1 MLLGIVSVY
10 AGVDTQ
16 RLCTFCK
23 KLCTALWHKAFGR
36 SYCEGVWLRGSQGE
50 NSLMKKKRKNI
61 LLIAGM
67 LLALLVGILIY
78 NGYAQEQIYQE
89 STANLLSTYG
99 QSAKTFAMFAQRN
112 WNILNDWE
120 SYLSAL
126 VEKGEQEEQWQEYIA
141 QKATWQYTDFY
152 LFNEQCEFWTTAG
165 RQGTAERMKEVFE
178 KLYTENEPVISSYT
192 SDQGIRKVL
201 FAIPME
207 QPLQLDGTTYTALV
221 VSYDNAVLEKL
232 LGSMVYE
239 GQSDCYIVR
248 PNGDI
253 VLSTETKTEIPEQ
266 MTNLFDYLRQNASV
280 DQPYFDTMVQTLPQG
295 GEGCVLY
302 TMNGQKY
309 YLIYQPLGLMD
320 WSIIGIVPTGVVDAG
335 MRRVQVAT
343 ILVIALLELLIM
355 AGVVKILHDAE
366 RNRRRELE
374 RRREKSDMMFEG
386 MARVVERFAVCDLD
400 RDHYQYH
407 ERRGELLYPPEG
419 SYRQLLE
426 QMSRKYVVLTD
437 SENAKLTQMLAP
449 ENLRRLIK
457 TDDDSLKLEYAARD
471 KSAFYMMTV
480 VPMAW
485 KDDRLTRVM
494 MITQDM
500 GKQHLLQSLAN
511 TDGLTGLLNKRY
523 FDRVLT
529 VLEQHSQPFALFYM
543 DLDRFKP
550 VNDTYG
556 HDVGDKLLKG
566 VAQRLQGCIRSRDY
580 AFRLGGDEFAL
591 LLLGPMEQE
600 TCARKMNMICEM
612 VAVPYE
618 IDGNTVSVGASC
630 GYARYP
636 AESVDV
642 QQVRY
647 IADQRMYENKQK
659 NHARQDEAAR

>member
-1 MLLGIVSVY
+1 
-10 AGVDTQ
+10 
-16 RLCTFCK
+16 
-23 KLCTALWHKAFGR
+23 
-36 SYCEGVWLRGSQGE
+36 
-50 NSLMKKKRKNI
+50 MKQKHKNI
-61 LLIAGM
+61 LLTAGI
-67 LLALLVGILIY
+67 LLVMLVSIFVY
-78 NGYAQEQIYQE
+78 SFYTQKQIYQE

-99 QSAKTFAMFAQRN
+99 QSAKTFTMFAQRN
-112 WNILNDWE
+112 WNILTDWD
-120 SYLSAL
+120 SYLSGL
-126 VEKGEQEEQWQEYIA
+126 VERGQQEEQWQDYIA
-141 QKATWQYTDFY
+141 QKATWQYTDFF

-165 RQGTAERMKEVFE
+165 RQGTAEHMKDNFAE
-178 KLYTENEPVISSYT
+178 LYAANGPVITSYT
-192 SDQGIRKVL
+192 SSQGIRKIL

-239 GQSDCYIVR
+239 GRSDCYVVR
-248 PNGDI
+248 SDGDV
-253 VLSTETKTEIPEQ
+253 VLSTEVKTVIAEL
-266 MTNLFDYLRQNASV
+266 MTNLFDYLQQNASV

-295 GEGCVLY
+295 GEGCVLF

-309 YLIYQPLGLMD
+309 YLIYQPVGIMD
-320 WSIIGIVPTGVVDAG
+320 WGIIGIVPTGVVDAG
-335 MRRVQVAT
+335 MRRVQGVT
-343 ILVIALLELLIM
+343 ILVIALLGLLIM
-355 AGVVKILHDAE
+355 AGVIKIQRDAE

-374 RRREKSDMMFEG
+374 RRREKSDMMFAG
-386 MARVVERFAVCDLD
+386 MARVVKRFAVCDLD
-400 RDHYQYH
+400 RDRYQYH
-407 ERRGELLYPPEG
+407 ERHGEALYPPEG
-419 SYRQLLE
+419 SYRQMLE
-426 QMSRKYVVLTD
+426 QISRKYVMLTD
-437 SENAKLTQMLAP
+437 SENAKIPQMLAP

-457 TDDDSLKLEYAARD
+457 TDNDSLKLEYAARD
-471 KSAFYMMTV
+471 KSAFFMMTV

-485 KDDRLTRVM
+485 KENRLTRVM
-494 MITQDM
+494 MIVQDM

-566 VAQRLQGCIRSRDY
+566 VSQRLQGCIRSRDY

-591 LLLGPMEQE
+591 LLLGPMEPE
-600 TCARKMNMICEM
+600 ACASKMNLICEM

-630 GYARYP
+630 GYALYP

-642 QQVRY
+642 QQVRC
-647 IADQRMYENKQK
+647 IADQRMYENKQA
-659 NHARQDEAAR
+659 NHARQDGAEGI

>member
-1 MLLGIVSVY
+1 M
-10 AGVDTQ
+10 
-16 RLCTFCK
+16 
-23 KLCTALWHKAFGR
+23 
-36 SYCEGVWLRGSQGE
+36 
-50 NSLMKKKRKNI
+50 MKKRKNI

-67 LLALLVGILIY
+67 LLVLLVGILVY
-78 NGYAQEQIYQE
+78 GVYTQEQIYQE
-89 STANLLSTYG
+89 STENLLSTYG
-99 QSAKTFAMFAQRN
+99 QSAKTFTMFAQRN
-112 WNILNDWE
+112 WNILNDWD
-120 SYLSAL
+120 SYLCAL
-126 VEKGEQEEQWQEYIA
+126 VERGEQEGQWQEYIA

-165 RQGTAERMKEVFE
+165 RQGTAEHMKEAFE
-178 KLYTENEPVISSYT
+178 KLYSENEPVISSYI
-192 SDQGIRKVL
+192 SSQGIRKIL

-207 QPLQLDGTTYTALV
+207 RPLQLNGTTYTALV

-232 LGSMVYE
+232 LSSMVYE

-253 VLSTETKTEIPEQ
+253 VLSTETKTEITEQ
-266 MTNLFDYLRQNASV
+266 MTNIFDYLRQNAKV
-280 DQPYFDTMVQTLPQG
+280 DKSSYDTMVQTLPQG

-302 TMNGQKY
+302 KMNGQNY

-343 ILVIALLELLIM
+343 IFIITLHGLLIM
-355 AGVVKILHDAE
+355 AGVVKILRDAE

-374 RRREKSDMMFEG
+374 RRRETSDMMFEG
-386 MARVVERFAVCDLD
+386 MARVVERFAVCDLERD
-400 RDHYQYH
+400 RYQYH
-407 ERRGELLYPPEG
+407 ERRGEPLYPPEG

-426 QMSRKYVVLTD
+426 QISRKYVVLTD
-437 SENAKLTQMLAP
+437 TENAKITQMLVP

-471 KSAFYMMTV
+471 KSAFFMMTV

-485 KDDRLTRVM
+485 KGDRLTRVM

-500 GKQHLLQSLAN
+500 GEQHLLQSLAN

-566 VAQRLQGCIRSRDY
+566 VSQRLQGCIRSRDY

-591 LLLGPMEQE
+591 LLLGPMEPE
-600 TCARKMNMICEM
+600 DCASKMNLICEM
-612 VAVPYE
+612 IAVPYE
-618 IDGNTVSVGASC
+618 IDGNTVSVGTSC
-630 GYARYP
+630 GYALYP

-647 IADQRMYENKQK
+647 IADQRMYENKQA
-659 NHARQDEAAR
+659 NHARQDGAAR

>member
-1 MLLGIVSVY
+1 
-10 AGVDTQ
+10 
-16 RLCTFCK
+16 
-23 KLCTALWHKAFGR
+23 
-36 SYCEGVWLRGSQGE
+36 
-50 NSLMKKKRKNI
+50 MKKKQKNI

-67 LLALLVGILIY
+67 LLVLLVGILVY
-78 NGYAQEQIYQE
+78 GVYTQDQIYQE

-99 QSAKTFAMFAQRN
+99 QSAKTFTMFAQRN

-126 VEKGEQEEQWQEYIA
+126 VEKGEQEDQWQEYIA

-165 RQGTAERMKEVFE
+165 RQGTAEHMKEAFE
-178 KLYTENEPVISSYT
+178 KLYTTNEPVISSYT
-192 SDQGIRKVL
+192 SSQGIRKVL

-248 PNGDI
+248 SDGNI

-266 MTNLFDYLRQNASV
+266 MTNLFDYLQQNAKV
-280 DQPYFDTMVQTLPQG
+280 DQPYYDTMVQTLPQG
-295 GEGCVLY
+295 GEGCVRF

-309 YLIYQPLGLMD
+309 YLIYQPLGIMD

-335 MRRVQVAT
+335 MRRVQVTT
-343 ILVIALLELLIM
+343 ILVIALLGLLIM

-374 RRREKSDMMFEG
+374 RRREKSDMMFAG
-386 MARVVERFAVCDLD
+386 MARIVERYSVCDLD
-400 RDHYQYH
+400 RDRYQYH
-407 ERRGELLYPPEG
+407 ERRGEPLYPPEG
-419 SYRQLLE
+419 SYRQMLE
-426 QMSRKYVVLTD
+426 QISRKYVVLTD
-437 SENAKLTQMLAP
+437 SENAKIPQMLAP

-471 KSAFYMMTV
+471 KSAFFMMTV

-485 KDDRLTRVM
+485 KGDRLTRVM

-591 LLLGPMEQE
+591 LLLGPMEPE
-600 TCARKMNMICEM
+600 ACASKMNLICEM
-612 VAVPYE
+612 IAVPYE

-630 GYARYP
+630 GYALYP

-659 NHARQDEAAR
+659 NHARQDGAEK

>member
-1 MLLGIVSVY
+1 M
-10 AGVDTQ
+10 
-16 RLCTFCK
+16 
-23 KLCTALWHKAFGR
+23 
-36 SYCEGVWLRGSQGE
+36 
-50 NSLMKKKRKNI
+50 MKKRKNI

-67 LLALLVGILIY
+67 LLVLLVGILVY
-78 NGYAQEQIYQE
+78 GVYTQEQIYQE
-89 STANLLSTYG
+89 STENLLSTYG
-99 QSAKTFAMFAQRN
+99 QSAKTFTMFAQRN
-112 WNILNDWE
+112 WNILTDWD
-120 SYLSAL
+120 SYLCAL
-126 VEKGEQEEQWQEYIA
+126 AERGEQEGQWQEYIA

-165 RQGTAERMKEVFE
+165 RQGIAEHMKEAFE
-178 KLYTENEPVISSYT
+178 KLYTANEPVISSYT
-192 SDQGIRKVL
+192 SSQGIRKVL

-248 PNGDI
+248 SDGNI
-253 VLSTETKTEIPEQ
+253 VLSTETKTAITEQ
-266 MTNLFDYLRQNASV
+266 MTNLFDYLRQNAKV
-280 DQPYFDTMVQTLPQG
+280 DQPYFDTMLQTLPQG

-302 TMNGQKY
+302 KMNGQKY

-343 ILVIALLELLIM
+343 IFVITLHGLLIM

-374 RRREKSDMMFEG
+374 RRREKSDMMFAG
-386 MARVVERFAVCDLD
+386 MTRIVECYAVCDLD

-407 ERRGELLYPPEG
+407 ERRGEPLYPTEG

-426 QMSRKYVVLTD
+426 QLSRKYVVLTD

-457 TDDDSLKLEYAARD
+457 TDNDSLKLEYAARD
-471 KSAFYMMTV
+471 KSAFFMMTV

-485 KDDRLTRVM
+485 KGDRLTRMM

-500 GKQHLLQSLAN
+500 GEQHLLQSLAN

-523 FDRVLT
+523 FDQVLT
-529 VLEQHSQPFALFYM
+529 VLEQHSQSFALFYM

-566 VAQRLQGCIRSRDY
+566 VAQRLQSCIRSRDY

-591 LLLGPMEQE
+591 LLIGPMEQE

-612 VAVPYE
+612 IAVPYE
-618 IDGNTVSVGASC
+618 IDGNSVSVGASC
-630 GYARYP
+630 GYALYP

>member
-1 MLLGIVSVY
+1 
-10 AGVDTQ
+10 
-16 RLCTFCK
+16 
-23 KLCTALWHKAFGR
+23 
-36 SYCEGVWLRGSQGE
+36 
-50 NSLMKKKRKNI
+50 MKKKRKNI

-67 LLALLVGILIY
+67 LLALLVGILVY
-78 NGYAQEQIYQE
+78 TDYTQEQIYQE

-99 QSAKTFAMFAQRN
+99 QSAKTFTMFAQRN
-112 WNILNDWE
+112 WNILTDWD
-120 SYLSAL
+120 SYLCAL
-126 VEKGEQEEQWQEYIA
+126 AESGEQEGQWQEYIA

-165 RQGTAERMKEVFE
+165 RQGTAEHMRATFE
-178 KLYTENEPVISSYT
+178 ELYTANAPVITSYT
-192 SDQGIRKVL
+192 SSQGIRKIM
-201 FAIPME
+201 FAMPME
-207 QPLQLDGTTYTALV
+207 QPLQLGDTTYTALA

-253 VLSTETKTEIPEQ
+253 VLSTEVKTEIPEQ
-266 MTNLFDYLRQNASV
+266 MTNLFDYLSQNAKV

-302 TMNGQKY
+302 TLNRQKY
-309 YLIYQPLGLMD
+309 YLIYQPLGILD

-335 MRRVQVAT
+335 MRRVQMAT
-343 ILVIALLELLIM
+343 IFIITLHGLLIM
-355 AGVVKILHDAE
+355 AGVIKIQRDAE
-366 RNRRRELE
+366 RNRRRDLE

-386 MARVVERFAVCDLD
+386 MARVVERYAVCDLD
-400 RDHYQYH
+400 RDRYQYY
-407 ERRGELLYPPEG
+407 ERHGEALYPPEG
-419 SYRQLLE
+419 SYQQLLE
-426 QMSRKYVVLTD
+426 QISRKYVVLTD
-437 SENAKLTQMLAP
+437 SENAKIPQMLAP

-457 TDDDSLKLEYAARD
+457 TDKDSLKLEYAARD
-471 KSAFYMMTV
+471 KSAFFMMTV

-485 KDDRLTRVM
+485 KENRLTRVM
-494 MITQDM
+494 MIVQDM

-529 VLEQHSQPFALFYM
+529 VLEQHCQPFALFYM

-591 LLLGPMEQE
+591 LLLGPMTQE
-600 TCARKMNMICEM
+600 TCARKMDMICEM
-612 VAVPYE
+612 IAVPYE
-618 IDGNTVSVGASC
+618 IDGNAVSVGASC
-630 GYARYP
+630 GYALYP
-636 AESVDV
+636 AESIDV
-642 QQVRY
+642 QQVCY

-659 NHARQDEAAR
+659 NHARQDGAEGI

>member
-1 MLLGIVSVY
+1 
-10 AGVDTQ
+10 
-16 RLCTFCK
+16 
-23 KLCTALWHKAFGR
+23 
-36 SYCEGVWLRGSQGE
+36 
-50 NSLMKKKRKNI
+50 MKKKRKNI

-67 LLALLVGILIY
+67 LLALLVGILAY
-78 NGYAQEQIYQE
+78 SAYTQKQIYQE

-99 QSAKTFAMFAQRN
+99 QSAKTFTMFAQRN
-112 WNILNDWE
+112 WNILNDWD
-120 SYLSAL
+120 SYLGTLAEL
-126 VEKGEQEEQWQEYIA
+126 GEQEGQWQEYIA

-152 LFNEQCEFWTTAG
+152 LFNEQ
-165 RQGTAERMKEVFE
+165 
-178 KLYTENEPVISSYT
+178 
-192 SDQGIRKVL
+192 
-201 FAIPME
+201 
-207 QPLQLDGTTYTALV
+207 
-221 VSYDNAVLEKL
+221 
-232 LGSMVYE
+232 
-239 GQSDCYIVR
+239 
-248 PNGDI
+248 
-253 VLSTETKTEIPEQ
+253 
-266 MTNLFDYLRQNASV
+266 MTNLFDYLQQNASV

-302 TMNGQKY
+302 TLNRQKY

-343 ILVIALLELLIM
+343 ILVIALLGLLIM
-355 AGVVKILHDAE
+355 AGVIKIQRDAE

-374 RRREKSDMMFEG
+374 RRREKSDMMFAG

-400 RDHYQYH
+400 RDRYQYH
-407 ERRGELLYPPEG
+407 ERRGEPLYQPEG
-419 SYRQLLE
+419 SYQQMLE
-426 QMSRKYVVLTD
+426 QISRKYVVLTD
-437 SENAKLTQMLAP
+437 SENAKIPQMLAP

-457 TDDDSLKLEYAARD
+457 TDNDSLKLEYAARD
-471 KSAFYMMTV
+471 KSAFFMMTV

-485 KDDRLTRVM
+485 KENRLTRVM
-494 MITQDM
+494 MIVQDM

-566 VAQRLQGCIRSRDY
+566 VSQRLQGCIRSRDY

-591 LLLGPMEQE
+591 LLLGPMESE
-600 TCARKMNMICEM
+600 ACASKMNLICEM

-630 GYARYP
+630 GYALYP

-647 IADQRMYENKQK
+647 IADQRMYENKQA
-659 NHARQDEAAR
+659 NHARQDGAEGI

>member
-1 MLLGIVSVY
+1 
-10 AGVDTQ
+10 
-16 RLCTFCK
+16 
-23 KLCTALWHKAFGR
+23 
-36 SYCEGVWLRGSQGE
+36 
-50 NSLMKKKRKNI
+50 MKQKQKNM

-67 LLALLVGILIY
+67 LLVMLVSIFVY
-78 NGYAQEQIYQE
+78 SFYTQKQIYQE

-99 QSAKTFAMFAQRN
+99 QSAKTFTMFAQRN
-112 WNILNDWE
+112 WNILTDWD
-120 SYLSAL
+120 SYLSGL
-126 VEKGEQEEQWQEYIA
+126 VEKGQQEEQWQDYIA
-141 QKATWQYTDFY
+141 QKATWQYTDFF

-165 RQGTAERMKEVFE
+165 RQGTAEHMKENFAE
-178 KLYTENEPVISSYT
+178 LYAANGPVISSYT

-232 LGSMVYE
+232 LSSMVYE

-248 PNGDI
+248 TNGDV
-253 VLSTETKTEIPEQ
+253 VLSTETKTEITEQ
-266 MTNLFDYLRQNASV
+266 MTNLFDYLRQNAKL

-302 TMNGQKY
+302 KMNGQKY
-309 YLIYQPLGLMD
+309 YLIYQPLELMD
-320 WSIIGIVPTGVVDAG
+320 WGIIGIVPTGVVDAG
-335 MRRVQVAT
+335 MRRVQNAT
-343 ILVIALLELLIM
+343 ILVIALLGLLIM
-355 AGVVKILHDAE
+355 AGVVKIQRDAE

-374 RRREKSDMMFEG
+374 HYREASDMMFAG

-400 RDHYQYH
+400 HDRYQYH
-407 ERRGELLYPPEG
+407 ERRGEPLYQPEG
-419 SYRQLLE
+419 SYQQMLE
-426 QMSRKYVVLTD
+426 QISRKYVVLTD
-437 SENAKLTQMLAP
+437 SENAKIPQMLAP

-457 TDDDSLKLEYAARD
+457 TDNDSLKLEYAARD
-471 KSAFYMMTV
+471 KSAFFMMTV

-485 KDDRLTRVM
+485 KGDRLTRVM

-566 VAQRLQGCIRSRDY
+566 VSQRLQGCIRSRDY

-591 LLLGPMEQE
+591 LLIGPMEPE
-600 TCARKMNMICEM
+600 ACASKMNLICEM

-630 GYARYP
+630 GYALYP

-642 QQVRY
+642 QQVRH
-647 IADQRMYENKQK
+647 IADQRMYENKQA
-659 NHARQDEAAR
+659 NHARQDGAEGI

>member
-1 MLLGIVSVY
+1 MRELTRSGCTLFAKKCAQRFDIKPLEERIVKRSGCEA
-10 AGVDTQ
+10 AGGG
-16 RLCTFCK
+16 K
-23 KLCTALWHKAFGR
+23 P
-36 SYCEGVWLRGSQGE
+36 
-50 NSLMKKKRKNI
+50 MKQKQKNI

-67 LLALLVGILIY
+67 LLVLLVGILAY
-78 NGYAQEQIYQE
+78 SAYTQKQIYQE

-99 QSAKTFAMFAQRN
+99 QSAKTFTMFAQRN
-112 WNILNDWE
+112 WNILNDWD
-120 SYLSAL
+120 SYLGTLAEL
-126 VEKGEQEEQWQEYIA
+126 GEQEGQWQEYIA

-165 RQGTAERMKEVFE
+165 RQGTAEYMKATFE
-178 KLYTENEPVISSYT
+178 KLYTENKPVISSYI
-192 SDQGIRKVL
+192 SSQGIRKIL

-248 PNGDI
+248 SNGDV
-253 VLSTETKTEIPEQ
+253 VLSTETKTEITEQ
-266 MTNLFDYLRQNASV
+266 MTNLFDYLQQNASV

-302 TMNGQKY
+302 TLNRQKY

-343 ILVIALLELLIM
+343 ILVIALLGLLIM
-355 AGVVKILHDAE
+355 AGVIKIQRDAE
-366 RNRRRELE
+366 RN
-374 RRREKSDMMFEG
+374 RRREKSDMMFAG

-400 RDHYQYH
+400 RDRYQYH
-407 ERRGELLYPPEG
+407 ERRGEPLYPPEG
-419 SYRQLLE
+419 SYRQMLE
-426 QMSRKYVVLTD
+426 QISRKYVVLTD
-437 SENAKLTQMLAP
+437 SENAKIPQMLAP

-457 TDDDSLKLEYAARD
+457 TDNDSLKLEYAARD
-471 KSAFYMMTV
+471 KSAFFMMTV

-485 KDDRLTRVM
+485 KENRLTRVM
-494 MITQDM
+494 MIVQDM

-566 VAQRLQGCIRSRDY
+566 VSQRLQGCIRSRDY

-591 LLLGPMEQE
+591 LLLGPMESE
-600 TCARKMNMICEM
+600 ACASKMNLICEM

-630 GYARYP
+630 GYALYP

-642 QQVRY
+642 QQVRC
-647 IADQRMYENKQK
+647 IADQRMYENKQA
-659 NHARQDEAAR
+659 NHARQDGAEGI

>member
-1 MLLGIVSVY
+1 
-10 AGVDTQ
+10 
-16 RLCTFCK
+16 
-23 KLCTALWHKAFGR
+23 
-36 SYCEGVWLRGSQGE
+36 
-50 NSLMKKKRKNI
+50 MKKERKNI

-78 NGYAQEQIYQE
+78 SGYAQEQIYQE

-99 QSAKTFAMFAQRN
+99 QSAKTFTMFAQRN
-112 WNILNDWE
+112 WNILNDWD
-120 SYLSAL
+120 SYLGAL
-126 VEKGEQEEQWQEYIA
+126 VERGELEGQWQEYIA

-165 RQGTAERMKEVFE
+165 RQGTAVHMKEAFE
-178 KLYTENEPVISSYT
+178 KLYTANEPVISSYI
-192 SDQGIRKVL
+192 SSQGIRKIL
-201 FAIPME
+201 FAVPME

-248 PNGDI
+248 TNGDV

-266 MTNLFDYLRQNASV
+266 MTNLFDYLRQNAKV

-302 TMNGQKY
+302 KMNGQKY

-343 ILVIALLELLIM
+343 IFVITLHGLLIM

-374 RRREKSDMMFEG
+374 RRREKSDMMFAG
-386 MARVVERFAVCDLD
+386 MARIVERYSVCDLD
-400 RDHYQYH
+400 RDRYQYH
-407 ERRGELLYPPEG
+407 ERRGEPLYPPEG
-419 SYRQLLE
+419 SYRQMLE
-426 QMSRKYVVLTD
+426 QISRKYVVLTD
-437 SENAKLTQMLAP
+437 SENAKIPQMLAP

-471 KSAFYMMTV
+471 KSAFFMMTV

-485 KDDRLTRVM
+485 KDNRLTRVM

-591 LLLGPMEQE
+591 LLLGPMEPE
-600 TCARKMNMICEM
+600 ACASKMNLICEM
-612 VAVPYE
+612 IAVPYE

-630 GYARYP
+630 GYALYP

-659 NHARQDEAAR
+659 NHARQDGVEGI

>member
-1 MLLGIVSVY
+1 M
-10 AGVDTQ
+10 
-16 RLCTFCK
+16 
-23 KLCTALWHKAFGR
+23 
-36 SYCEGVWLRGSQGE
+36 
-50 NSLMKKKRKNI
+50 MKKRKNI

-67 LLALLVGILIY
+67 LLVLLVGILVY
-78 NGYAQEQIYQE
+78 GVYTQEQIYQE
-89 STANLLSTYG
+89 STENLLSTYG
-99 QSAKTFAMFAQRN
+99 QSAKTFTMFAQRN
-112 WNILNDWE
+112 WNILTDWD
-120 SYLSAL
+120 SYLCAL
-126 VEKGEQEEQWQEYIA
+126 AERGEQEGQWQEYIA

-165 RQGTAERMKEVFE
+165 RQGTAEHMKEAFE
-178 KLYTENEPVISSYT
+178 KLYSENEPVISSYI
-192 SDQGIRKVL
+192 SSQGIRKIL

-207 QPLQLDGTTYTALV
+207 RPLQLNGTTYTALV

-232 LGSMVYE
+232 LSSMVYE

-253 VLSTETKTEIPEQ
+253 VLSTETKTEITEQ
-266 MTNLFDYLRQNASV
+266 MTNIFDYLRQNAKV

-302 TMNGQKY
+302 KMNGQNY

-343 ILVIALLELLIM
+343 IFIITLHGLLIM
-355 AGVVKILHDAE
+355 AGVVKILRDAE

-374 RRREKSDMMFEG
+374 RRRETSDMMFEG
-386 MARVVERFAVCDLD
+386 MARVVECYAVCDLD

-407 ERRGELLYPPEG
+407 ERRGEPMYPKEG

-426 QMSRKYVVLTD
+426 QISRKYVVLTD
-437 SENAKLTQMLAP
+437 SENAKITQMLAP

-457 TDDDSLKLEYAARD
+457 TDNDSLKLEYAARD
-471 KSAFYMMTV
+471 KSAFFMMTV

-485 KDDRLTRVM
+485 KGDRLTRVM

-500 GKQHLLQSLAN
+500 GEQHLLQSLAN

-566 VAQRLQGCIRSRDY
+566 VSQRLQGCIRSRDY

-591 LLLGPMEQE
+591 LLLGPMEPE
-600 TCARKMNMICEM
+600 DCARKMNMICEM
-612 VAVPYE
+612 IAVPYE

-630 GYARYP
+630 GYALYP

-647 IADQRMYENKQK
+647 IADQRMYENKQA
-659 NHARQDEAAR
+659 NHAREDGAER

>member
-1 MLLGIVSVY
+1 
-10 AGVDTQ
+10 
-16 RLCTFCK
+16 
-23 KLCTALWHKAFGR
+23 
-36 SYCEGVWLRGSQGE
+36 
-50 NSLMKKKRKNI
+50 MKKKRKNI

-67 LLALLVGILIY
+67 LLALLVGILAY
-78 NGYAQEQIYQE
+78 SAYTQKQIYQE

-99 QSAKTFAMFAQRN
+99 QSAKTFTMFAQRN
-112 WNILNDWE
+112 WNILNDWD
-120 SYLSAL
+120 SYLGTLAEL
-126 VEKGEQEEQWQEYIA
+126 GEQEGQWQEYIA

-165 RQGTAERMKEVFE
+165 RQGTAEYMKATFE
-178 KLYTENEPVISSYT
+178 KLYTENKPVISSYI
-192 SDQGIRKVL
+192 SSQGIRKIL

-248 PNGDI
+248 SNGDV
-253 VLSTETKTEIPEQ
+253 VLSTETKTEITEQ
-266 MTNLFDYLRQNASV
+266 MTNLFDYLQQNASV

-302 TMNGQKY
+302 TLNRQKY

-343 ILVIALLELLIM
+343 ILVIALLGLLIM
-355 AGVVKILHDAE
+355 AGVIKIQRDAE
-366 RNRRRELE
+366 RN
-374 RRREKSDMMFEG
+374 RRREKSDMMFAG

-400 RDHYQYH
+400 RDRYQYH
-407 ERRGELLYPPEG
+407 ERRGEPLYPPEG
-419 SYRQLLE
+419 SYRQMLE
-426 QMSRKYVVLTD
+426 QISRKYVVLTD
-437 SENAKLTQMLAP
+437 SENAKIPQMLAP

-457 TDDDSLKLEYAARD
+457 TDNDSLKLEYAARD
-471 KSAFYMMTV
+471 KSAFFMMTV

-485 KDDRLTRVM
+485 KENRLTRVM
-494 MITQDM
+494 MIVQDM

-556 HDVGDKLLKG
+556 HDVGDELLKG
-566 VAQRLQGCIRSRDY
+566 VSQRLQGCIRSRDY

-591 LLLGPMEQE
+591 LLLGSMKPEA
-600 TCARKMNMICEM
+600 CASKMNMICEM

-630 GYARYP
+630 GYALYP

-642 QQVRY
+642 QQVRC
-647 IADQRMYENKQK
+647 IADQRMYENKQA
-659 NHARQDEAAR
+659 NHARQDGAEGI

>member
-1 MLLGIVSVY
+1 
-10 AGVDTQ
+10 
-16 RLCTFCK
+16 
-23 KLCTALWHKAFGR
+23 
-36 SYCEGVWLRGSQGE
+36 
-50 NSLMKKKRKNI
+50 MKNKRKNI

-67 LLALLVGILIY
+67 LLALLVGILAY
-78 NGYAQEQIYQE
+78 SAYTQKQIYQE

-99 QSAKTFAMFAQRN
+99 QSAKTFTMFAQRN
-112 WNILNDWE
+112 WNILNDWD
-120 SYLSAL
+120 SYLGTLAEL
-126 VEKGEQEEQWQEYIA
+126 GEQEGQWQEYIA

-165 RQGTAERMKEVFE
+165 RQGTAEYMKATFE
-178 KLYTENEPVISSYT
+178 KLYTENKPVISSYI
-192 SDQGIRKVL
+192 SSQGIRKIL

-248 PNGDI
+248 SNGDV
-253 VLSTETKTEIPEQ
+253 VLSTETKTEITEQ
-266 MTNLFDYLRQNASV
+266 MTNLFDYLQQNASV

-302 TMNGQKY
+302 TLNRQKY

-343 ILVIALLELLIM
+343 ILVIALLGLLIM
-355 AGVVKILHDAE
+355 AGVIKIQRDAE

-374 RRREKSDMMFEG
+374 RRREKSDMMFAG

-400 RDHYQYH
+400 RDRYQYH
-407 ERRGELLYPPEG
+407 ERRGEPLYPPEG
-419 SYRQLLE
+419 SYRQMLE
-426 QMSRKYVVLTD
+426 QISRKYVVLTD
-437 SENAKLTQMLAP
+437 SENAKIPQMLAP

-457 TDDDSLKLEYAARD
+457 TDNDSLKLEYAARD
-471 KSAFYMMTV
+471 KSAFFMMTV

-485 KDDRLTRVM
+485 KENRLTRVM
-494 MITQDM
+494 MIVQDM

-566 VAQRLQGCIRSRDY
+566 VSQRLQGCIRSRDY
-580 AFRLGGDEFAL
+580 AFRIGGDEFAL
-591 LLLGPMEQE
+591 IVSADMDEGQR
-600 TCARKMNMICEM
+600 ARMAERIQTTLSAP
-612 VAVPYE
+612 VVL
-618 IDGNTVSVGASC
+618 DGKELSVGVSC
-630 GYARYP
+630 GCACYP
-636 AESVDV
+636 EDGDAS
-642 QQVRY
+642 QVR
-647 IADQRMYENKQK
+647 IAADSRMYETKQRHHE
-659 NHARQDEAAR
+659 NDRTEGEP

>member
-1 MLLGIVSVY
+1 
-10 AGVDTQ
+10 
-16 RLCTFCK
+16 
-23 KLCTALWHKAFGR
+23 
-36 SYCEGVWLRGSQGE
+36 
-50 NSLMKKKRKNI
+50 MKQKQKNI

-67 LLALLVGILIY
+67 LLVLLVGILAY
-78 NGYAQEQIYQE
+78 SAYTQKQIYQE

-99 QSAKTFAMFAQRN
+99 QSAKTFTMFAQRN
-112 WNILNDWE
+112 WNILNDWD
-120 SYLSAL
+120 SYLGTLAEL
-126 VEKGEQEEQWQEYIA
+126 GEQEGQWQEYIA

-165 RQGTAERMKEVFE
+165 RQGTAEYMKATFE
-178 KLYTENEPVISSYT
+178 KLYTENKPVISSYI
-192 SDQGIRKVL
+192 SSQGIRKIL

-248 PNGDI
+248 SNGDV
-253 VLSTETKTEIPEQ
+253 VLSTETKTEITEQ
-266 MTNLFDYLRQNASV
+266 MTNLFDYLQQNASV

-302 TMNGQKY
+302 TLNRQKY

-343 ILVIALLELLIM
+343 ILVIALLGLLIM
-355 AGVVKILHDAE
+355 AGVIKIQRDAE
-366 RNRRRELE
+366 RN
-374 RRREKSDMMFEG
+374 RRREKSDMMFAG

-400 RDHYQYH
+400 RDRYQYH
-407 ERRGELLYPPEG
+407 ERRGEPLYPPEG
-419 SYRQLLE
+419 SYRQMLE
-426 QMSRKYVVLTD
+426 QISRKYVVLTD
-437 SENAKLTQMLAP
+437 SENAKIPQMLAP

-457 TDDDSLKLEYAARD
+457 TDNDSLKLEYAARD
-471 KSAFYMMTV
+471 KSAFFMMTV

-485 KDDRLTRVM
+485 KENRLTRVM
-494 MITQDM
+494 MIVQDM

-556 HDVGDKLLKG
+556 HDVGDELLKG
-566 VAQRLQGCIRSRDY
+566 VSQRLQGCIRSRDY

-591 LLLGPMEQE
+591 LLLGSMKPEA
-600 TCARKMNMICEM
+600 CASKMNMICEM

-630 GYARYP
+630 GYALYP

-642 QQVRY
+642 QQVRC
-647 IADQRMYENKQK
+647 IADQRMYENKQA
-659 NHARQDEAAR
+659 NHARQDGAEGI

>member
-1 MLLGIVSVY
+1 
-10 AGVDTQ
+10 
-16 RLCTFCK
+16 
-23 KLCTALWHKAFGR
+23 
-36 SYCEGVWLRGSQGE
+36 
-50 NSLMKKKRKNI
+50 MKKKQKNI

-67 LLALLVGILIY
+67 LLVLLVGILVY
-78 NGYAQEQIYQE
+78 GVYTQDQIYQE

-99 QSAKTFAMFAQRN
+99 QSAKTFTMFAQRN

-165 RQGTAERMKEVFE
+165 RQGTAEHMKEAFE
-178 KLYTENEPVISSYT
+178 KLYTTNEPVISSYT
-192 SDQGIRKVL
+192 SSQGIRKVL

-248 PNGDI
+248 SDGNI

-266 MTNLFDYLRQNASV
+266 MTNLFDYLQQNAKV
-280 DQPYFDTMVQTLPQG
+280 DQPYYDTMVQTLPQG
-295 GEGCVLY
+295 GEGCVRF

-309 YLIYQPLGLMD
+309 YLIYQPLGIMD

-343 ILVIALLELLIM
+343 IFVITLHGLLIM

-374 RRREKSDMMFEG
+374 RRREKSDMMFAG
-386 MARVVERFAVCDLD
+386 MARIVERYSVCDLD
-400 RDHYQYH
+400 RDRYQYH
-407 ERRGELLYPPEG
+407 ERRGEPLYPPEG
-419 SYRQLLE
+419 SYRQMLE
-426 QMSRKYVVLTD
+426 QISRKYVVLTD
-437 SENAKLTQMLAP
+437 SENAKIPQMLAP

-471 KSAFYMMTV
+471 KSAFFMMTV

-485 KDDRLTRVM
+485 KGDRLTRVM

-591 LLLGPMEQE
+591 LLLGPMEPE
-600 TCARKMNMICEM
+600 ACASKMNLICEM
-612 VAVPYE
+612 IAVPYE

-630 GYARYP
+630 GYALYP

-659 NHARQDEAAR
+659 NHARQDGAEK

>member
-1 MLLGIVSVY
+1 M
-10 AGVDTQ
+10 
-16 RLCTFCK
+16 CTFAE
-23 KLCTALWHKAFGR
+23 LCAQRFGIKPLEERIVKR
-36 SYCEGVWLRGSQGE
+36 SGCEAAGGGE
-50 NSLMKKKRKNI
+50 KPMKQKQKNI

-67 LLALLVGILIY
+67 LLVMLVSIFVY
-78 NGYAQEQIYQE
+78 SFYTQKQIYQE

-99 QSAKTFAMFAQRN
+99 QSAKTFTMFAQRN
-112 WNILNDWE
+112 WNILTDWD
-120 SYLSAL
+120 SYLGTL
-126 VEKGEQEEQWQEYIA
+126 VERGQQEEQWQDYIA
-141 QKATWQYTDFY
+141 QKATWQYTDFF

-165 RQGTAERMKEVFE
+165 RQGTAEHMKDNFAE
-178 KLYTENEPVISSYT
+178 LYAANGPVITSYT
-192 SDQGIRKVL
+192 SSQGIRKVM
-201 FAIPME
+201 FAMPMG
-207 QPLQLDGTTYTALV
+207 QPLQLGDTTYTALA

-232 LGSMVYE
+232 LSSMVYE
-239 GQSDCYIVR
+239 GQSDCYVVR
-248 PNGDI
+248 SDGEV
-253 VLSTETKTEIPEQ
+253 VLSTEVKTVIAEL
-266 MTNLFDYLRQNASV
+266 MTNLFDYLQQNASV

-295 GEGCVLY
+295 GEGCVLF

-309 YLIYQPLGLMD
+309 YLIYQPVGIMD
-320 WSIIGIVPTGVVDAG
+320 WGIIGIVPTGVVDAG
-335 MRRVQVAT
+335 MRRVQNAT
-343 ILVIALLELLIM
+343 ILVIALLGLLIM
-355 AGVVKILHDAE
+355 AGVVKIQRDAE

-374 RRREKSDMMFEG
+374 HHREASDMMFAG

-400 RDHYQYH
+400 HDRYQYH
-407 ERRGELLYPPEG
+407 ERHGEPLYQPEG
-419 SYRQLLE
+419 SYQQMLE
-426 QMSRKYVVLTD
+426 QISRKYVVLTD
-437 SENAKLTQMLAP
+437 SENAKIPQMLAP

-457 TDDDSLKLEYAARD
+457 TDNDFLKLEYAARD
-471 KSAFYMMTV
+471 KSAFFMMTV

-485 KDDRLTRVM
+485 KGDRLTRVM
-494 MITQDM
+494 MIVQDM

-566 VAQRLQGCIRSRDY
+566 VSQRLQGCIRSRDY

-591 LLLGPMEQE
+591 LLLGPMEPE
-600 TCARKMNMICEM
+600 ACASKMNLICEM

-630 GYARYP
+630 GYALYP

-642 QQVRY
+642 QQVRH
-647 IADQRMYENKQK
+647 IADQRMYENKQA
-659 NHARQDEAAR
+659 NHARQDGAEN

>member
-1 MLLGIVSVY
+1 
-10 AGVDTQ
+10 
-16 RLCTFCK
+16 
-23 KLCTALWHKAFGR
+23 
-36 SYCEGVWLRGSQGE
+36 
-50 NSLMKKKRKNI
+50 MKQKQKNI
-61 LLIAGM
+61 LLIVGM
-67 LLALLVGILIY
+67 LLVLLVGILAY
-78 NGYAQEQIYQE
+78 SAYTQKQIYQE

-99 QSAKTFAMFAQRN
+99 QSAKTFTMFAQRN
-112 WNILNDWE
+112 WNILNDWD
-120 SYLSAL
+120 SYLGTLAEL
-126 VEKGEQEEQWQEYIA
+126 GEQEGQWQEYIA

-165 RQGTAERMKEVFE
+165 RQGTAEYMKATFE
-178 KLYTENEPVISSYT
+178 KLYTENKPVISSYI
-192 SDQGIRKVL
+192 SSQGIRKIL

-248 PNGDI
+248 SNGDV
-253 VLSTETKTEIPEQ
+253 VLSTETKTEITEQ
-266 MTNLFDYLRQNASV
+266 MTNLFDYLQQNASV

-302 TMNGQKY
+302 TLNRQKY

-343 ILVIALLELLIM
+343 ILVIALLGLLIM
-355 AGVVKILHDAE
+355 AGVIKIQRDAE
-366 RNRRRELE
+366 RN
-374 RRREKSDMMFEG
+374 RRREKSDMMFAG

-400 RDHYQYH
+400 RDRYQYY
-407 ERRGELLYPPEG
+407 ERHGEALYPPEG
-419 SYRQLLE
+419 SYRQMLE
-426 QMSRKYVVLTD
+426 QISRKYVVLTD
-437 SENAKLTQMLAP
+437 SENAKIPQMLAP

-457 TDDDSLKLEYAARD
+457 TDNDSLKLEYAARD
-471 KSAFYMMTV
+471 KSAFFMMTV

-485 KDDRLTRVM
+485 KENRLTRVM
-494 MITQDM
+494 MIVQDM

-556 HDVGDKLLKG
+556 HDVGDELLKG
-566 VAQRLQGCIRSRDY
+566 VSQRLQGCIRSRDY

-591 LLLGPMEQE
+591 LLLGSMKPEA
-600 TCARKMNMICEM
+600 CASKMNMICEM

-630 GYARYP
+630 GYALYP

-642 QQVRY
+642 QQVRC
-647 IADQRMYENKQK
+647 IADQRMYENKQA
-659 NHARQDEAAR
+659 NHARQDGAEGI

>member
-1 MLLGIVSVY
+1 
-10 AGVDTQ
+10 
-16 RLCTFCK
+16 
-23 KLCTALWHKAFGR
+23 
-36 SYCEGVWLRGSQGE
+36 
-50 NSLMKKKRKNI
+50 MKQKRKNI

-67 LLALLVGILIY
+67 LLALLVGILVY
-78 NGYAQEQIYQE
+78 GVYTQDQIYQE

-99 QSAKTFAMFAQRN
+99 QSAKTFTMFAQRN
-112 WNILNDWE
+112 WNILTDWDG
-120 SYLSAL
+120 YLGTLA
-126 VEKGEQEEQWQEYIA
+126 ERGEQEGQWQEYIA

-165 RQGTAERMKEVFE
+165 RQGTAEHMKAAFE
-178 KLYTENEPVISSYT
+178 ELYTANEPVISNYIS
-192 SDQGIRKVL
+192 SQGIRKVL

-248 PNGDI
+248 SDGNI

-266 MTNLFDYLRQNASV
+266 MTNLFDYLQQNAKV
-280 DQPYFDTMVQTLPQG
+280 DQPYYDTMVQTLPQG
-295 GEGCVLY
+295 GEGCVRF

-309 YLIYQPLGLMD
+309 YLIYQPLGIMD

-335 MRRVQVAT
+335 MRRVQVTT
-343 ILVIALLELLIM
+343 ILVIALLGLLIM

-374 RRREKSDMMFEG
+374 RRREKSDMMFAG
-386 MARVVERFAVCDLD
+386 MARIVERYSVCDLD
-400 RDHYQYH
+400 RDRYQYH
-407 ERRGELLYPPEG
+407 ERRGEPLYPPEG
-419 SYRQLLE
+419 SYRQMLE
-426 QMSRKYVVLTD
+426 QISRKYVVLTD
-437 SENAKLTQMLAP
+437 SENAKIPQMLAP

-471 KSAFYMMTV
+471 KSAFFMMTV

-485 KDDRLTRVM
+485 KGDRLTRVM

-591 LLLGPMEQE
+591 LLLGPMEPE
-600 TCARKMNMICEM
+600 ACASKMNLICEM
-612 VAVPYE
+612 IAVPYE

-630 GYARYP
+630 GYALYP

-659 NHARQDEAAR
+659 NHARQDGAEK

>member
-1 MLLGIVSVY
+1 
-10 AGVDTQ
+10 
-16 RLCTFCK
+16 
-23 KLCTALWHKAFGR
+23 
-36 SYCEGVWLRGSQGE
+36 
-50 NSLMKKKRKNI
+50 MKKKQKNI

-67 LLALLVGILIY
+67 LLVLLVGILVY
-78 NGYAQEQIYQE
+78 GVYTQDQIYQE

-99 QSAKTFAMFAQRN
+99 QSAKTFTMFAQRN
-112 WNILNDWE
+112 WNILNDWD
-120 SYLSAL
+120 SYLGAL
-126 VEKGEQEEQWQEYIA
+126 VERGELEGQWQEYIA

-165 RQGTAERMKEVFE
+165 RQGTAEHMKEAFE
-178 KLYTENEPVISSYT
+178 KLYTTNEPVISSYT
-192 SDQGIRKVL
+192 SSQGIRKVL

-248 PNGDI
+248 SDGNI

-266 MTNLFDYLRQNASV
+266 MTNLFDYLQQNAKV
-280 DQPYFDTMVQTLPQG
+280 DQPYYDTMVQTLPQG
-295 GEGCVLY
+295 GEGCVRF

-309 YLIYQPLGLMD
+309 YLIYQPLGIMD

-335 MRRVQVAT
+335 MRRVQVTT
-343 ILVIALLELLIM
+343 ILVIALLGLLIM

-374 RRREKSDMMFEG
+374 RRREKSDMMFAG
-386 MARVVERFAVCDLD
+386 MARIVERYSVCDLD
-400 RDHYQYH
+400 RDRYQYH
-407 ERRGELLYPPEG
+407 ERRGEPLYPPEG
-419 SYRQLLE
+419 SYRQMLE
-426 QMSRKYVVLTD
+426 QISRKYVVLTD
-437 SENAKLTQMLAP
+437 SENAKIPQMLAP

-471 KSAFYMMTV
+471 KSAFFMMTV

-485 KDDRLTRVM
+485 KGDRLTRVM

-591 LLLGPMEQE
+591 LLLGPMEPE
-600 TCARKMNMICEM
+600 ACASKMNLICEM
-612 VAVPYE
+612 IAVPYE

-630 GYARYP
+630 GYALYP

-659 NHARQDEAAR
+659 NHARQDGAEK

>member
-1 MLLGIVSVY
+1 
-10 AGVDTQ
+10 
-16 RLCTFCK
+16 
-23 KLCTALWHKAFGR
+23 
-36 SYCEGVWLRGSQGE
+36 
-50 NSLMKKKRKNI
+50 MKKERKNI

-78 NGYAQEQIYQE
+78 SGYAQEQIYQE

-99 QSAKTFAMFAQRN
+99 QSAKTFTMFAQRN
-112 WNILNDWE
+112 WNILNDWD
-120 SYLSAL
+120 SYLGVLA
-126 VEKGEQEEQWQEYIA
+126 ERGEQEEQWQEYIA

-152 LFNEQCEFWTTAG
+152 LFNEQCEFWSTAG
-165 RQGTAERMKEVFE
+165 RQGTAEHMKDAFE
-178 KLYTENEPVISSYT
+178 KLYTANEPVISSYI
-192 SDQGIRKVL
+192 SSQGVRKIL
-201 FAIPME
+201 FAVPME

-248 PNGDI
+248 TNGDV

-266 MTNLFDYLRQNASV
+266 MTNLFDYLRQNAKV

-302 TMNGQKY
+302 KMNGQKY

-343 ILVIALLELLIM
+343 IFVITLHGLLILV
-355 AGVVKILHDAE
+355 GVIKILRDAE

-400 RDHYQYH
+400 RDRYQYH
-407 ERRGELLYPPEG
+407 ERHGEALYPPEG

-437 SENAKLTQMLAP
+437 SENAKFTQMLAP

-457 TDDDSLKLEYAARD
+457 TDNDSLKLEYAARD

-485 KDDRLTRVM
+485 KDNRLTRVM

-566 VAQRLQGCIRSRDY
+566 VSQRLQGCIRSRDY

-591 LLLGPMEQE
+591 LLLGPMEPE
-600 TCARKMNMICEM
+600 DCASKMNLICEM
-612 VAVPYE
+612 IAVPYE

-630 GYARYP
+630 GYALYP

-659 NHARQDEAAR
+659 NHARQDGAEK

>member
-1 MLLGIVSVY
+1 
-10 AGVDTQ
+10 
-16 RLCTFCK
+16 
-23 KLCTALWHKAFGR
+23 
-36 SYCEGVWLRGSQGE
+36 
-50 NSLMKKKRKNI
+50 MKNKRKNI

-67 LLALLVGILIY
+67 LLALLVGILAY
-78 NGYAQEQIYQE
+78 SAYTQKQIYQE

-99 QSAKTFAMFAQRN
+99 QSAKTFTMFAQRN
-112 WNILNDWE
+112 WNILNDWD
-120 SYLSAL
+120 SYLGTLAEL
-126 VEKGEQEEQWQEYIA
+126 GEQEGQWQEYIA

-165 RQGTAERMKEVFE
+165 RQGTAEYMKATFE
-178 KLYTENEPVISSYT
+178 KLYTENKPVISSYI
-192 SDQGIRKVL
+192 SSQGIRKIL

-248 PNGDI
+248 SNGDV
-253 VLSTETKTEIPEQ
+253 VLSTETKTEITEQ
-266 MTNLFDYLRQNASV
+266 MTNLFDYLQQNASV

-302 TMNGQKY
+302 TLNRQKY

-343 ILVIALLELLIM
+343 ILVIALLGLLIM
-355 AGVVKILHDAE
+355 AGVIKIQRDAE

-374 RRREKSDMMFEG
+374 RRREKSDTG

-400 RDHYQYH
+400 RDRYQYH
-407 ERRGELLYPPEG
+407 ERRGEPLYPPEG
-419 SYRQLLE
+419 SYRQMLE
-426 QMSRKYVVLTD
+426 QISRKYVVLTD
-437 SENAKLTQMLAP
+437 SENAKIPQMLAP

-457 TDDDSLKLEYAARD
+457 TDNDSLKLEYAARD
-471 KSAFYMMTV
+471 KSAFFMMTV

-485 KDDRLTRVM
+485 KENRLTRVM
-494 MITQDM
+494 MIVQDM

-556 HDVGDKLLKG
+556 HDVGDELLKG
-566 VAQRLQGCIRSRDY
+566 VSQRLQGCIRSRDY

-591 LLLGPMEQE
+591 LLLGSMKPEA
-600 TCARKMNMICEM
+600 CASKMNMICEM

-630 GYARYP
+630 GYALYP

-642 QQVRY
+642 QQVRC
-647 IADQRMYENKQK
+647 IADQRMYENKQA
-659 NHARQDEAAR
+659 NHARQDGAEGI